1 MSLNLTKQDLENW
14 SILDNEM
21 LNEFEKLKELHE
33 SLTTFASV
41 NINSE
46 SANKSPNDRVACA
59 VCTLMSFN
67 IKLVEMIIKNMAKQ
81 KAILDKVDQ
90 IEDSKVK
97 TALIMRY
104 WRGWSW
110 GKVAANLG
118 GEPDAIRKACKK
130 KLSFS

>member
-46 SANKSPNDRVACA
+46 SANKSPNDRVARA

-110 GKVAANLG
+110 GRVAKELG
-118 GEPDAIRKACKK
+118 KKESAIKNICYRYLAI
-130 KLSFS
+130 